1 MQPSRTMSVS
11 IHRSPD
17 DVYRFVH
24 NPENLTRWATQ
35 FCLSVQQ
42 NGDRWIVNTPDGEV
56 AIEFTDDNSF
66 GVLDHVVTV
75 SPELEVYVPMRVV
88 RNGDGSDVLFTAFRL
103 PEMTDE
109 QFAADAAIVQRDLN
123 TLKQVLEAD

>member
-1 MQPSRTMSVS
+1 MQPSRTMSIS
-11 IHRSPD
+11 IDRSPD

-24 NPENLTRWATQ
+24 NPENLTRWATA
-35 FCLSVQQ
+35 FCLSVRRD
-42 NGDRWIVNTPDGEV
+42 GDRWIVNTPNGEV
-56 AIEFTDDNSF
+56 SIQFAGDNTL

-75 SPELEVYVPMRVV
+75 SPDLEVYVPMRVV
-88 RNGDGSDVLFTAFRL
+88 RNGEGSEVLFTVFRL

-123 TLKQVLEAD
+123 TLKLVLEAG